1 MQAVAIINFVLKP
14 DLCEPGMLT
23 GKGAALRATAKESR
37 VAAAAVQT
45 SARRSALGGPHT
57 GGETSSGCDR
67 IVLEDLTAVV
77 VELRKMHCGRLD
89 EISKSLYNYIM
100 TCGNQTVPRK
110 NMRHNE
116 VDTHLKRRSG
126 DAAFFSYLKWER
138 ERLHYLPIFLG
149 SERLVCSIQIAS
161 AELCSKH

>member
-1 MQAVAIINFVLKP
+1 MAVGCRVQLLLMICLLQAVAIINFVLKP
-14 DLCEPGMLT
+14 DLCELGMLT
-23 GKGAALRATAKESR
+23 GKGAALRAKAQESK

-77 VELRKMHCGRLD
+77 VELREMHCGRLD

-100 TCGNQTVPRK
+100 TPVETQPCQEKICGIIR
-110 NMRHNE
+110 
-116 VDTHLKRRSG
+116 
-126 DAAFFSYLKWER
+126 
-138 ERLHYLPIFLG
+138 
-149 SERLVCSIQIAS
+149 
-161 AELCSKH
+161 